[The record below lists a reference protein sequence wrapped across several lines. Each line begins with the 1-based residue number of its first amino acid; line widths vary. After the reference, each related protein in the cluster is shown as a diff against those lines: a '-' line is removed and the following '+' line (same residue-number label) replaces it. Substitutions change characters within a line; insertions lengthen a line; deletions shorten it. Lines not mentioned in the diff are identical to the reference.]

1 MSMST
6 PIHQLPASAPPSH
19 PPTDDPEVL
28 SMLSEMDKEVEEAT
42 LQQHQ
47 PMMRTPPVPT
57 PSPQMHMPVVKKAP
71 QKKLWDQ
78 DVAQKAII
86 YAVIAMVVFYP
97 ATLRFLYSKLPK
109 FESVFNS
116 YDFIIR
122 TALLAIV
129 LYAALTFLPF

>member
-6 PIHQLPASAPPSH
+6 PIHQLPASASSSHPP

-47 PMMRTPPVPT
+47 PMMHTPPP
-57 PSPQMHMPVVKKAP
+57 PPPMHVPVVKKAP
-71 QKKLWDQ
+71 QKKLWNQ
-78 DVAQKAII
+78 DIAQKAVI

-116 YDFIIR
+116 YDFLIR
-122 TALLAIV
+122 TALLAVV